1 MIDGKEYLNI
11 GFLEQVKAEVG
22 SNALRIKDRSAETL
36 RENFERAMTGIGN
49 FYFGQRARDRRF
61 PLLPLSKQRTDKE
74 LSAKAKTFRQ
84 YFEGTAFSEIIHATD
99 KEIVPGEDGVVIL
112 KSLKELS
119 GDIKEGEIDKHQ
131 GGLDELIGSDE
142 YVFANSSYLQSKNCR
157 GKYVYKIEEK
167 EGYVVPL
174 DIDEVPMPGK
184 LDQAKYYDAVRLFFV
199 SRNIFRMEDFK
210 QFFSAYCAA
219 VFNNP
224 EEALDFLRRNH
235 FSVMFAAVYD
245 SEERF
250 SNAYRRKEDL
260 PMATKIR
267 NLYTTKGIVPPFSP
281 EWQFKKQVVAKQID
295 KRNFY

>member
-131 GGLDELIGSDE
+131 GQ
-142 YVFANSSYLQSKNCR
+142 YF
-157 GKYVYKIEEK
+157 
-167 EGYVVPL
+167 P
-174 DIDEVPMPGK
+174 
-184 LDQAKYYDAVRLFFV
+184 
-199 SRNIFRMEDFK
+199 
-210 QFFSAYCAA
+210 
-219 VFNNP
+219 
-224 EEALDFLRRNH
+224 
-235 FSVMFAAVYD
+235 
-245 SEERF
+245 
-250 SNAYRRKEDL
+250 
-260 PMATKIR
+260 
-267 NLYTTKGIVPPFSP
+267 
-281 EWQFKKQVVAKQID
+281 
-295 KRNFY
+295 